1 MLELAW
7 NMGLLTWADSP
18 KPGWYDTDGN
28 LVPEED
34 IAERYHDEVV
44 ARSGIRPFEEGM
56 GNDYKDGAD
65 EEEAEVFLDH
75 DVTFSV
81 PTREV
86 STEYVKLDE
95 AHTTIA
101 PDEES
106 GEWNV
111 TRHAGSMIRVP
122 RRATMTRTVG
132 GQFPKGFDPTRWG
145 IPASM
150 VGDVDKIALWNIV
163 TTVDAYLGAGFTP
176 AEILE
181 SIHPS
186 LVASTQGT
194 GFGGMMSMRKLYL
207 DRFLNHE
214 IPTDILQEALPNVVA
229 AHVMQSYIGGYGNMI
244 QPVSA
249 CATAAVSLEEGVDK
263 IALGKA
269 DFVVTGAI
277 DDIGVES
284 VIGFGNMNATAN
296 SEEMY
301 GKGID
306 ARFFSRANDRRR
318 GGFLESQ
325 GGGTILVTRGDI
337 AEKLGLPV
345 AAVVGFIHSYADGAH
360 TSIPAPGLGA
370 LAAGLGGKD
379 SKLVHD
385 LAKLGVT
392 PDDIAVVTKHDTSTN
407 ANDPNESELH
417 NTLAHAIG
425 RTDGN
430 PLFVISQKTLTG
442 HAKGGAC
449 IFQVNGLTQLFK
461 SGVIPANAALDC
473 VDPKLQRDD
482 HMVWVRKPLRIG
494 GGEDEFGRETAGR
507 PVKAGLATSLGFGHV
522 SGFVALVHPGAF
534 EAAVAKAD
542 GEAALEAWRERANAR
557 LAAGQRHLEEGMM
570 GRAAL
575 YEPIDNRRFREDHRG
590 YDHHEVEKAMLLN
603 PDARLGADGYYE
615 A

>member
-1 MLELAW
+1 ML
-7 NMGLLTWADSP
+7 T
-18 KPGWYDTDGN
+18 K
-28 LVPEED
+28 
-34 IAERYHDEVV
+34 
-44 ARSGIRPFEEGM
+44 RS
-56 GNDYKDGAD
+56 
-65 EEEAEVFLDH
+65 EVFLDH

-86 STEYVKLDE
+86 AAEYVKLDE

-325 GGGTILVTRGDI
+325 GGGTILVTAVTSPKSSACRLRPWS
-337 AEKLGLPV
+337 ASSTPTRMVLTPRSRLRASVPWLPASV
-345 AAVVGFIHSYADGAH
+345 ARTPSSCTTWLSSASQPT
-360 TSIPAPGLGA
+360 TSPWSPSTTRPPTPTTRTNPSCTTRWPTPSAAP
-370 LAAGLGGKD
+370 
-379 SKLVHD
+379 
-385 LAKLGVT
+385 
-392 PDDIAVVTKHDTSTN
+392 
-407 ANDPNESELH
+407 
-417 NTLAHAIG
+417 
-425 RTDGN
+425 
-430 PLFVISQKTLTG
+430 
-442 HAKGGAC
+442 
-449 IFQVNGLTQLFK
+449 
-461 SGVIPANAALDC
+461 
-473 VDPKLQRDD
+473 
-482 HMVWVRKPLRIG
+482 
-494 GGEDEFGRETAGR
+494 TATR
-507 PVKAGLATSLGFGHV
+507 CS
-522 SGFVALVHPGAF
+522 
-534 EAAVAKAD
+534 
-542 GEAALEAWRERANAR
+542 
-557 LAAGQRHLEEGMM
+557 
-570 GRAAL
+570 
-575 YEPIDNRRFREDHRG
+575 
-590 YDHHEVEKAMLLN
+590 
-603 PDARLGADGYYE
+603 
-615 A
+615 

>member
-1 MLELAW
+1 MLWGVERAIAGFSHIGADTNVQHKLHVVLPGSPNRGVFGGDGAYGEVKSAFDAIVNRARAEKVWSSRVTFAHPKIGWVRGTGLMVGNDPLVAVVERHGIRTYSTAQIAAKLLDLCTAESREQALKAPLDVDLTGGLGSEPIDIKALRAEAMADAEKEAAAASSQETDGSVAGKSTGLSDSSRGQQIKALPTPIVTKQAPVDLNDWTNVTAKPEDEIVIVSVGELGPWGSGRTRAQAELGIHSDGTVDLSAGAVLELAW

-86 STEYVKLDE
+86 AAEYVKLDE

-176 AEILE
+176 TEILE

-207 DRFLNHE
+207 DRFLTTRSR
-214 IPTDILQEALPNVVA
+214 PT
-229 AHVMQSYIGGYGNMI
+229 S
-244 QPVSA
+244 
-249 CATAAVSLEEGVDK
+249 C
-263 IALGKA
+263 
-269 DFVVTGAI
+269 
-277 DDIGVES
+277 
-284 VIGFGNMNATAN
+284 
-296 SEEMY
+296 
-301 GKGID
+301 
-306 ARFFSRANDRRR
+306 
-318 GGFLESQ
+318 
-325 GGGTILVTRGDI
+325 
-337 AEKLGLPV
+337 
-345 AAVVGFIHSYADGAH
+345 
-360 TSIPAPGLGA
+360 
-370 LAAGLGGKD
+370 
-379 SKLVHD
+379 
-385 LAKLGVT
+385 
-392 PDDIAVVTKHDTSTN
+392 
-407 ANDPNESELH
+407 
-417 NTLAHAIG
+417 
-425 RTDGN
+425 
-430 PLFVISQKTLTG
+430 
-442 HAKGGAC
+442 
-449 IFQVNGLTQLFK
+449 
-461 SGVIPANAALDC
+461 
-473 VDPKLQRDD
+473 
-482 HMVWVRKPLRIG
+482 RKPCR
-494 GGEDEFGRETAGR
+494 TW
-507 PVKAGLATSLGFGHV
+507 S
-522 SGFVALVHPGAF
+522 
-534 EAAVAKAD
+534 
-542 GEAALEAWRERANAR
+542 R
-557 LAAGQRHLEEGMM
+557 LT
-570 GRAAL
+570 
-575 YEPIDNRRFREDHRG
+575 
-590 YDHHEVEKAMLLN
+590 
-603 PDARLGADGYYE
+603 
-615 A
+615 

>member
-1 MLELAW
+1 MNDWTNVTAKPEDEIVIVSVGELGPWGSGRTRAQAELGIHSDGTVDLSAGAVLELAW

-86 STEYVKLDE
+86 ATEYVKLDE

-132 GQFPKGFDPTRWG
+132 GSSRRASTRPMGHSRLDGRRRRQDRPVEHRHHCGRLPGAASPRPKSSSPSTLAGGFDP
-145 IPASM
+145 
-150 VGDVDKIALWNIV
+150 
-163 TTVDAYLGAGFTP
+163 
-176 AEILE
+176 
-181 SIHPS
+181 
-186 LVASTQGT
+186 GT

-306 ARFFSRANDRRR
+306 ARFFSRANDRR
-318 GGFLESQ
+318 
-325 GGGTILVTRGDI
+325 
-337 AEKLGLPV
+337 V
-345 AAVVGFIHSYADGAH
+345 AASW
-360 TSIPAPGLGA
+360 
-370 LAAGLGGKD
+370 
-379 SKLVHD
+379 
-385 LAKLGVT
+385 
-392 PDDIAVVTKHDTSTN
+392 
-407 ANDPNESELH
+407 
-417 NTLAHAIG
+417 
-425 RTDGN
+425 N
-430 PLFVISQKTLTG
+430 P
-442 HAKGGAC
+442 
-449 IFQVNGLTQLFK
+449 
-461 SGVIPANAALDC
+461 
-473 VDPKLQRDD
+473 
-482 HMVWVRKPLRIG
+482 
-494 GGEDEFGRETAGR
+494 
-507 PVKAGLATSLGFGHV
+507 
-522 SGFVALVHPGAF
+522 
-534 EAAVAKAD
+534 
-542 GEAALEAWRERANAR
+542 
-557 LAAGQRHLEEGMM
+557 
-570 GRAAL
+570 RAA
-575 YEPIDNRRFREDHRG
+575 
-590 YDHHEVEKAMLLN
+590 
-603 PDARLGADGYYE
+603 ARSS
-615 A
+615 

>member
-1 MLELAW
+1 
-7 NMGLLTWADSP
+7 
-18 KPGWYDTDGN
+18 
-28 LVPEED
+28 
-34 IAERYHDEVV
+34 
-44 ARSGIRPFEEGM
+44 
-56 GNDYKDGAD
+56 
-65 EEEAEVFLDH
+65 
-75 DVTFSV
+75 
-81 PTREV
+81 
-86 STEYVKLDE
+86 
-95 AHTTIA
+95 
-101 PDEES
+101 
-106 GEWNV
+106 
-111 TRHAGSMIRVP
+111 
-122 RRATMTRTVG
+122 
-132 GQFPKGFDPTRWG
+132 
-145 IPASM
+145 M

-370 LAAGLGGKD
+370 WLPASVARTPSSCTTWLSSASQPTTSPWSPSTTRPPTPTTRTNPSCTTRWPTPSAA
-379 SKLVHD
+379 
-385 LAKLGVT
+385 
-392 PDDIAVVTKHDTSTN
+392 P
-407 ANDPNESELH
+407 
-417 NTLAHAIG
+417 
-425 RTDGN
+425 
-430 PLFVISQKTLTG
+430 
-442 HAKGGAC
+442 
-449 IFQVNGLTQLFK
+449 
-461 SGVIPANAALDC
+461 
-473 VDPKLQRDD
+473 
-482 HMVWVRKPLRIG
+482 
-494 GGEDEFGRETAGR
+494 TATR
-507 PVKAGLATSLGFGHV
+507 CS
-522 SGFVALVHPGAF
+522 
-534 EAAVAKAD
+534 
-542 GEAALEAWRERANAR
+542 
-557 LAAGQRHLEEGMM
+557 
-570 GRAAL
+570 
-575 YEPIDNRRFREDHRG
+575 
-590 YDHHEVEKAMLLN
+590 
-603 PDARLGADGYYE
+603 
-615 A
+615 

>member
-1 MLELAW
+1 
-7 NMGLLTWADSP
+7 MGLLTWADSP

-86 STEYVKLDE
+86 AAEYVKLDE

-163 TTVDAYLGAGFTP
+163 TTVDAYLVAGFTP

-370 LAAGLGGKD
+370 LLLASAAR
-379 SKLVHD
+379 
-385 LAKLGVT
+385 T
-392 PDDIAVVTKHDTSTN
+392 PSSCTTWLSSASQPTTSPWSPSTTRPPTPTTRTN
-407 ANDPNESELH
+407 PSC
-417 NTLAHAIG
+417 TT
-425 RTDGN
+425 RWPT
-430 PLFVISQKTLTG
+430 PS
-442 HAKGGAC
+442 
-449 IFQVNGLTQLFK
+449 
-461 SGVIPANAALDC
+461 AA
-473 VDPKLQRDD
+473 P
-482 HMVWVRKPLRIG
+482 
-494 GGEDEFGRETAGR
+494 TATR
-507 PVKAGLATSLGFGHV
+507 CS
-522 SGFVALVHPGAF
+522 
-534 EAAVAKAD
+534 
-542 GEAALEAWRERANAR
+542 
-557 LAAGQRHLEEGMM
+557 
-570 GRAAL
+570 
-575 YEPIDNRRFREDHRG
+575 
-590 YDHHEVEKAMLLN
+590 
-603 PDARLGADGYYE
+603 
-615 A
+615 